1 MDAAILG
8 PILGVLTLAL
18 LWLRQDFTAMRGEL
32 RDELSEMRRERQEGR
47 ESDRSLADLRH
58 EAMMAILR
66 DHGERLARIEGRA
79 EGRAETRE
87 QTLAGSYPPG
97 RPRDESPPR
106 TQLAKAVLQ
115 PITSTSSICWRSGAM
130 R

>member
-32 RDELSEMRRERQEGR
+32 REVLSEMRREMQEGR

-87 QTLAGSYPPG
+87 QTLAGS
-97 RPRDESPPR
+97 
-106 TQLAKAVLQ
+106 
-115 PITSTSSICWRSGAM
+115 
-130 R
+130 